1 MTQPPQWGQPPQP
14 QQPYEGGY
22 PPPGYQQPQAPYQP
36 QPGYQQPGGYPQ
48 GQPQPGY
55 QQPGGPP
62 PGQPQPGYQQHP
74 GYQPGPPQAGPG
86 KQVLPGQANRPSE
99 VSVAIVLN
107 YLLALGMLAFGIV
120 ILAMSIGGE
129 GSLIVMIPISVIV
142 AGPGL
147 LNLIGALSLAHKDF
161 PNLQQSQMATGL
173 PIVICSIGLVRSLM
187 RNISISLLPVLGTF
201 LMLAACGA
209 VLFLL
214 SRPHVKEWVRLTHED
229 SIRRG
234 VVPRNGPRTM
244 NR

>member
-14 QQPYEGGY
+14 GQPYG
-22 PPPGYQQPQAPYQP
+22 PPGYQQPQAPYQP
-36 QPGYQQPGGYPQ
+36 QPGYQQPGGYP
-48 GQPQPGY
+48 
-55 QQPGGPP
+55 
-62 PGQPQPGYQQHP
+62 PGYQQHP
-74 GYQPGPPQAGPG
+74 GYQPGPPHPGPG

-107 YLLALGMLAFGIV
+107 YLLAVGMLAFGTV

-187 RNISISLLPVLGTF
+187 RGVSVGLLPALGTF
-201 LMLAACGA
+201 LMLAVCGA